1 MFSKTDKTE
10 TKSPP
15 KKRNP
20 QQKKIPKRH
29 QTKKTKQKQKPK
41 SILTYVCSHAIKTL
55 LVASEMPSQ
64 SETKATGRDRK
75 KYLFSHDWKLSL
87 SRTQSCNG
95 GKNSNTRLCYL
106 KTQNPNPSF
115 DDLKEKWAF
124 VQESAISDFVH
135 LGPNFL
141 IPTST
146 TGTLAQMTQLLHTCL
161 HEITF
166 SKRKK
171 ERKKL
176 LEEIKTLKSFLLLKF
191 LFFPY
196 FF

>member
-1 MFSKTDKTE
+1 
-10 TKSPP
+10 
-15 KKRNP
+15 
-20 QQKKIPKRH
+20 
-29 QTKKTKQKQKPK
+29 
-41 SILTYVCSHAIKTL
+41 
-55 LVASEMPSQ
+55 MPSQ

-171 ERKKL
+171 EKKMIRRDKNFKKFFV
-176 LEEIKTLKSFLLLKF
+176 IKIFIFSILFLKLFFILDLLKM
-191 LFFPY
+191 LY
-196 FF
+196 FIS